1 MTRGE
6 TEAVAFAKP
15 GGEACGAARARPID
29 LAHLGRQ
36 TLGDRAVEEEVLA
49 LFMQQAGTVCE
60 KICAA
65 VPEERRKLAHGLKG
79 SALGIGAFAVA
90 EAASAV
96 EAEPASKPL
105 VKALSR
111 RVGEAREFI
120 AAISR

>member
-1 MTRGE
+1 MTDDG
-6 TEAVAFAKP
+6 TKDVAFAKP
-15 GGEACGAARARPID
+15 GGEACGAARTRPID
-29 LAHLGRQ
+29 LAHLVRQ
-36 TLGDRAVEEEVLA
+36 TLGDRTVEEEVLS

-65 VPEERRKLAHGLKG
+65 EPDERRKLAHGLKG
-79 SALGIGAFAVA
+79 SALGVGAFAVA

-96 EAEPASKPL
+96 EADPASKPF

-111 RVGEAREFI
+111 RVEEVREFI

>member
-1 MTRGE
+1 MKEG

-15 GGEACGAARARPID
+15 GGEACGAARTRPID
-29 LAHLGRQ
+29 LAHLSRQ
-36 TLGDRAVEEEVLA
+36 TLGDRAVEEEVLS

-60 KICAA
+60 QISTAA
-65 VPEERRKLAHGLKG
+65 SEERRNLAHGLKG
-79 SALGIGAFAVA
+79 SALGVGAFAVA

-111 RVGEAREFI
+111 RVEEAREFI

>member
-1 MTRGE
+1 MTKEG

-15 GGEACGAARARPID
+15 GGEACGPARTRPID
-29 LAHLGRQ
+29 LAHLARQ
-36 TLGDRAVEEEVLA
+36 TLGDRAVEEEVLS

-60 KICAA
+60 QICTA

-79 SALGIGAFAVA
+79 SALGVGAFAVA

-96 EAEPASKPL
+96 EAEPGSKPL
-105 VKALSR
+105 VKTLSR
-111 RVGEAREFI
+111 RVAEAREFI